1 LLGTIIIVF
10 LVFFVIGW
18 FAADV
23 HEGFCNCHSIK
34 DIYQTQ
40 SDAMSMSAIN
50 NTVSTD
56 LPYVKV
62 ASIDKDRVYKY
73 PHYYGMG
80 APNGF
85 AYGEPYYKR
94 N

>member
-1 LLGTIIIVF
+1 MNLLQTILIIF

-18 FAADV
+18 LFGV
-23 HEGFCNCHSIK
+23 QEGFCDCAK
-34 DIYQTQ
+34 
-40 SDAMSMSAIN
+40 AMNMGAIN
-50 NTVSTD
+50 NTVSSD
-56 LPYVKV
+56 LPYVNS
-62 ASIDKDRVYKY
+62 AMIDKDRVYKY

>member
-1 LLGTIIIVF
+1 
-10 LVFFVIGW
+10 
-18 FAADV
+18 
-23 HEGFCNCHSIK
+23 
-34 DIYQTQ
+34 
-40 SDAMSMSAIN
+40 MSMSAIN

-56 LPYVKV
+56 LPYVNV